1 MSSTH
6 AHLFQLREQQLRV
19 FFSRAGKKKSQ
30 TRHFDLSNSIAP
42 PSKRN
47 GSRWS
52 DPFWLIIVFDLNAGA
67 AFHMIPAKE
76 RKKEQVYTLLLS
88 SAEREVLWGLRRRC
102 GAAFGLRNPGT
113 SRETSR
119 RPSPQRTQRDAELS
133 TGAEENR

>member
-1 MSSTH
+1 
-6 AHLFQLREQQLRV
+6 
-19 FFSRAGKKKSQ
+19 
-30 TRHFDLSNSIAP
+30 
-42 PSKRN
+42 
-47 GSRWS
+47 
-52 DPFWLIIVFDLNAGA
+52 
-67 AFHMIPAKE
+67 MIPAKE

-88 SAEREVLWGLRRRC
+88 SAKREVLWGLRRRC